1 LGNSNDTSR
10 GLQKTSFISKW
21 NWHKA
26 KNFGEKSE
34 IKCYFQDITKITQ
47 LAEPYTPVIDG
58 QILTDYPHNLISQ
71 GEIRPYTPVV
81 FGIQRDEGESFMN
94 LLNFIVK
101 KVLYYMIFL

>member
-1 LGNSNDTSR
+1 
-10 GLQKTSFISKW
+10 
-21 NWHKA
+21 
-26 KNFGEKSE
+26 
-34 IKCYFQDITKITQ
+34 
-47 LAEPYTPVIDG
+47 VIDG